1 MKYLKQLQNNILQSP
16 IILKKTDKHQGSG
29 WVTVYRQD
37 KYPNIAIRQ
46 LSENEKIKEY
56 KFKVKLMKSN
66 DNCNDWKFQL
76 HWKNLEWLD
85 PKNETVRRINSVI
98 RLTSSTLNMEIR
110 HDILLDT

>member
-1 MKYLKQLQNNILQSP
+1 
-16 IILKKTDKHQGSG
+16 
-29 WVTVYRQD
+29 
-37 KYPNIAIRQ
+37 
-46 LSENEKIKEY
+46 
-56 KFKVKLMKSN
+56 MKSN

-98 RLTSSTLNMEIR
+98 RITSSTLNMEIR